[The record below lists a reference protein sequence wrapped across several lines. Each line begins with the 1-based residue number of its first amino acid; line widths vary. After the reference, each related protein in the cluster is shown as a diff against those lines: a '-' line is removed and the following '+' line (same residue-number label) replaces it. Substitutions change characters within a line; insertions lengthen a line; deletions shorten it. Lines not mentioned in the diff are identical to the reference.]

1 MKKNSQFHRRRQ
13 GAKARRGLSS
23 GTTQTRRAWW
33 VGSRSQSPSRRGR
46 HHYLPRSQTYLYWS
60 PVCIFCFWRISL
72 GLHNYLSIVTFIF
85 VKSQNSYFLCVIH
98 DIFQT
103 SLCNAASIVYIVS
116 CKMSSFR
123 CSLISILFKGTCD
136 KYRLC
141 VFGQV
146 TSLQDRFLMLF
157 SIKGWEVGIFWSG
170 GKVLVIHFR
179 KYMTSYGLRTLCND
193 PETLTK
199 WKVSVTK
206 SFSHISS
213 YFSHISWI

>member
-1 MKKNSQFHRRRQ
+1 MSGWKKTHNSTDEGREPKPEEGFLLEPPKLAELGELEVVVNLLPGEEGITTFLDRRHICTDP
-13 GAKARRGLSS
+13 LS
-23 GTTQTRRAWW
+23 
-33 VGSRSQSPSRRGR
+33 VF
-46 HHYLPRSQTYLYWS
+46 
-60 PVCIFCFWRISL
+60 FCFWRISL
-72 GLHNYLSIVTFIF
+72 GLHKYLSIVTFIF

-146 TSLQDRFLMLF
+146 TSLQDWSLMVF
-157 SIKGWEVGIFWSG
+157 SLKGTGD
-170 GKVLVIHFR
+170 R
-179 KYMTSYGLRTLCND
+179 
-193 PETLTK
+193 
-199 WKVSVTK
+199 
-206 SFSHISS
+206 
-213 YFSHISWI
+213 YFSSQMDVAPWCYL